1 MLNNGKDIQ
10 SVKSA
15 WSILHSEIIIPII
28 ITIII
33 IIIIIKNAKGVIII
47 IIIIKNEKR
56 THKLTL
62 DL

>member
-15 WSILHSEIIIPII
+15 WSILHSEIIITII
-28 ITIII
+28 IIII

-47 IIIIKNEKR
+47 IIIKIEKR
-56 THKLTL
+56 THKLTF